1 MFAALTSSIV
11 MLEVPVE
18 SLMSKFRISRKKAAI
33 IITVLAAC
41 IAVPLNFD
49 MKVFGTFTDTIAI
62 IIFPLA
68 AVTAAFVI
76 FWVYGAKRILED
88 INLHAKHKIGTWYAP
103 YMQYVFVPVCL
114 ILVIAGIFLGG
125 L

>member
-1 MFAALTSSIV
+1 M
-11 MLEVPVE
+11 
-18 SLMSKFRISRKKAAI
+18 
-33 IITVLAAC
+33 
-41 IAVPLNFD
+41 PLNFD
-49 MKVFGTFTDTIAI
+49 MKVFGTFTDTVAI

-76 FWVYGAKRILED
+76 FWVYGAQRTLED
-88 INLHAKHKIGTWYAP
+88 INLHAKHKVGNWYAP